1 MIIIQ
6 QEMTHLINEY
16 ILGEFKNFK
25 CSELE
30 QYLCII
36 DNALSEDRKKLD
48 RNDSEY
54 IYYEAHHILP
64 KSLFPKYKNDNNN
77 IVLLTPDEHFKCHKL
92 LAEIFPTPEMTFA
105 YWLMS
110 NGHELS
116 AEEYEKIRLK
126 FAKAISKKL
135 KGVSK
140 SESHRE
146 HIRQARIGLSYGNL
160 TEEHKQKISNALKG
174 NVTPS
179 ELNRQRCSDRC
190 KKRTGKNNT
199 QSRRVRCIEDDLI
212 FETVN
217 QCEKYYNVPHLYRYC
232 STGKVPSK
240 LNKHFEYV

>member
-1 MIIIQ
+1 MIIQ
-6 QEMTHLINEY
+6 QEITTLMNKKILDEFQEY
-16 ILGEFKNFK
+16 K
-25 CSELE
+25 CDKLE
-30 QYLCII
+30 QYLKIVN
-36 DNALSEDRKKLD
+36 NALSENRKKLD
-48 RNDSEY
+48 KNDSEY
-54 IYYEAHHILP
+54 VYYEAHHILP
-64 KSLFPKYKNDNNN
+64 KSLFPKYRKDDDN
-77 IVLLTPDEHFKCHKL
+77 IVLLNSDEHFECHKL

-110 NGHELS
+110 NTHELS
-116 AEEYEKIRLK
+116 TEEYSKIRSK
-126 FAKAISKKL
+126 FANTISRKL

-140 SESHRE
+140 SESHRQ
-146 HIRQARIGLSYGNL
+146 HISQARMGLSYGNL

-179 ELNRQRCSDRC
+179 ELNRQKCSDRC

-199 QSRRVRCIEDDLI
+199 QSRRVRCVEDNLI

-232 STGKVPSK
+232 STGKAPSK